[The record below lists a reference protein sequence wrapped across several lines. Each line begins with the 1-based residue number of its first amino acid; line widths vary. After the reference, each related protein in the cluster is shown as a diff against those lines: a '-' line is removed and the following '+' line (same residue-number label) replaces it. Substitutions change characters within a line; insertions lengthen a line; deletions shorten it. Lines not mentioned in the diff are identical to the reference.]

1 MGDVLS
7 MGEVLSTGEVL
18 SMGEAHDF
26 RSNHTVSR
34 QATAIDDVLAEHA
47 GLEQQL
53 SDPALHDDPAN
64 ARRVGK
70 RFAEL
75 APVMATYTKLVA
87 ARDDLEAAR
96 ELAEAD
102 AAFAAEVPVLEATV
116 AELDAQ
122 LTDLL
127 APRDPHDGDD
137 VVVEVKSGAGGEES
151 ALFAA
156 DLVRMYLKYCEK
168 RGWKATV
175 LGVTESDLG
184 GYKDATLSI
193 KAREVSRDGVWSR
206 LKFEGGVHRVQ
217 RVPVTESQGRI
228 HTSAAGVL
236 VYPEPDEVAEIQI
249 DEKDL
254 RIDVY
259 RSSGKGGQGVNTTD
273 SAVRITHEPTGI
285 VVTCQNER
293 SQLQNKAR
301 AMQVL
306 AARLQAAAEEEAA
319 AEASAGRAAQIR
331 TVDRSERIRTYNFP
345 ENRIADHRIGFK
357 ANNLDAV
364 LGGDL
369 DALLDA
375 LVEADKQARLEL

>member
-1 MGDVLS
+1 MADK
-7 MGEVLSTGEVL
+7 
-18 SMGEAHDF
+18 
-26 RSNHTVSR
+26 N
-34 QATAIDDVLAEHA
+34 TASAVDDILAEHTS
-47 GLEQQL
+47 LELQL
-53 SDPALHDDPAN
+53 SDPALHNDPGA

-75 APVMATYTKLVA
+75 APVMATYTKLQS
-87 ARDDLEAAR
+87 ARDDLEAAK
-96 ELAEAD
+96 ELAAD
-102 AAFAAEVPVLEATV
+102 DSSFAAEIPDLEAQVLE
-116 AELDAQ
+116 LDHA

-127 APRDPHDGDD
+127 APRDPHDSDD
-137 VVVEVKSGAGGEES
+137 VVLEVKSGEGGEES

-156 DLVRMYLKYCEK
+156 DLARMYLRYAER
-168 RGWKATV
+168 RGWRVEV
-175 LGVTESDLG
+175 LDANISDLG

-193 KAREVSRDGVWSR
+193 KAKSAERDGVWSR

-217 RVPVTESQGRI
+217 RVPVTESQGRV
-228 HTSAAGVL
+228 HTSAAGIL
-236 VYPEPDEVAEIQI
+236 IYPEPEEVEDVQI
-249 DEKDL
+249 DETDL

-273 SAVRITHEPTGI
+273 SAVRITHLPTGI

-306 AARLQAAAEEEAA
+306 AARLQVVAEEAA
-319 AEASAGRAAQIR
+319 NAEASAGRASQVR

-345 ENRIADHRIGFK
+345 ENRITDHRIGFK
-357 ANNLDAV
+357 SHNLDAV
-364 LGGDL
+364 LDGEL

-375 LVEADKQARLEL
+375 LGKADREARLAVE

>member
-1 MGDVLS
+1 M
-7 MGEVLSTGEVL
+7 
-18 SMGEAHDF
+18 
-26 RSNHTVSR
+26 SR

-75 APVMATYTKLVA
+75 APVMATYTKLTA

-102 AAFAAEVPVLEATV
+102 PAFAEEVPGLEETV
-116 AELDAQ
+116 AELDAA

-137 VVVEVKSGAGGEES
+137 VVLEVKSGAGGEES

-168 RGWKATV
+168 RGWKTTV

-184 GYKDATLSI
+184 GYKDVTLSI
-193 KAREVSRDGVWSR
+193 KAREASRDGVWSR

-236 VYPEPDEVAEIQI
+236 IYPEPDEVAEVAI
-249 DEKDL
+249 DENDL
-254 RIDVY
+254 RVDVY

-273 SAVRITHEPTGI
+273 SAVRLTHLPTGI

-319 AEASAGRAAQIR
+319 AEAAAGRAAQIR

-345 ENRIADHRIGFK
+345 ENRITDHRIGYK

-364 LGGDL
+364 LAGDM
-369 DALLDA
+369 DALLGA
-375 LVEADKQARLEL
+375 LVEADKQARLEQ

>member
-1 MGDVLS
+1 M
-7 MGEVLSTGEVL
+7 
-18 SMGEAHDF
+18 
-26 RSNHTVSR
+26 SR

-193 KAREVSRDGVWSR
+193 KAREASRDGVWSR

-306 AARLQAAAEEEAA
+306 AARLRAAVEEEAA

-375 LVEADKQARLEL
+375 LVEADKQARLEQ